1 MARKGKNPA
10 LDTANTPS
18 SKWSSRANSLTYN
31 PGAQG
36 TVSFGSSY
44 RDDTSNKA
52 GGKLPMKQTIANPK
66 NAPVRTNGNAPGSV
80 RVAFD
85 KGVKL
90 PKPAKNRAGFT
101 TSD

>member
-1 MARKGKNPA
+1 MTMAKKVGDGFGKTPGKN
-10 LDTANTPS
+10 
-18 SKWSSRANSLTYN
+18 NSILGN

-36 TVSFGSSY
+36 SVSFGGSY
-44 RDDTSNKA
+44 RQETSNVRP
-52 GGKLPMKQTIANPK
+52 GKLPMKQTIANPK
-66 NAPVRTNGNAPGSV
+66 NAPVRTNGNAPGGA
-80 RVAFD
+80 RVCFD